1 MKRVDVVYSLLT
13 NPSKSKVL
21 AVKNVGRSSWSLP
34 GGAVEAG
41 ESWEQA
47 AIREA
52 QEETGLDVS
61 VHGIVAINECKF
73 EEIQEHAIFI
83 TFRAEIV
90 GGEKGYQDQMKS
102 LRWHGWILHR
112 QMSSCRTTRAAL
124 KAYLM
129 AMRLHISTKVT
140 SDVLDVVYKWEA
152 NR

>member
-90 GGEKGYQDQMKS
+90 GGGEGISRPDEISELAWLDITQADELIPYYKRGFKS
-102 LRWHGWILHR
+102 LLNGHEITYFNEGN
-112 QMSSCRTTRAAL
+112 
-124 KAYLM
+124 K
-129 AMRLHISTKVT
+129 
-140 SDVLDVVYKWEA
+140 
-152 NR
+152 